1 MSQALDVNDGT
12 ADELLARLVGVP
24 QLARKTRERI
34 ITLRP
39 FASFEDMVQRVN
51 HTFSATDRNRLTKK
65 MAKHLC
71 VREYKRARDA
81 AYGREIVGLNVHVP
95 WSAWENYED
104 GSGYDTATV
113 VEYQSKLRPPR
124 FKVAF
129 PSYLEYDD
137 LSLSWEE
144 VLAEKPCLNSNGEK
158 AQLVTPR
165 PYDSLTPPPRARAP
179 PKSYWDMREA
189 AWYDYDGQKRV
200 PRIDER
206 TPQPSRIHCPYAC
219 PWYFTLN
226 SKQRCD
232 RAHTCTK
239 MQTPTDP
246 PTLSQFHNYNTGC
259 WVAGLR
265 IMSSYTTNPPPVHL
279 HG

>member
-179 PKSYWDMREA
+179 LKSYWDMREA

-219 PWYFTLN
+219 LCGPWYFTAVL
-226 SKQRCD
+226 
-232 RAHTCTK
+232 
-239 MQTPTDP
+239 
-246 PTLSQFHNYNTGC
+246 
-259 WVAGLR
+259 
-265 IMSSYTTNPPPVHL
+265 
-279 HG
+279 

>member
-158 AQLVTPR
+158 ARLVMPR

-206 TPQPSRIHCPYAC
+206 TPQPSRIHRPYA
-219 PWYFTLN
+219 PLAM
-226 SKQRCD
+226 RL
-232 RAHTCTK
+232 
-239 MQTPTDP
+239 
-246 PTLSQFHNYNTGC
+246 TLSVLVLAAADRYQRRGTLQSENKTVTAHMYG
-259 WVAGLR
+259 
-265 IMSSYTTNPPPVHL
+265 TTV
-279 HG
+279 

>member
-1 MSQALDVNDGT
+1 
-12 ADELLARLVGVP
+12 
-24 QLARKTRERI
+24 
-34 ITLRP
+34 
-39 FASFEDMVQRVN
+39 
-51 HTFSATDRNRLTKK
+51 

-144 VLAEKPCLNSNGEK
+144 ILAEKPCLNSNGEK
-158 AQLVTPR
+158 AQLVTLHDRTTLSHHHHAHVPR
-165 PYDSLTPPPRARAP
+165 PSPTGTCVRQHGTTTTARSACHASMSVRRSLLESIA
-179 PKSYWDMREA
+179 
-189 AWYDYDGQKRV
+189 
-200 PRIDER
+200 
-206 TPQPSRIHCPYAC
+206 
-219 PWYFTLN
+219 
-226 SKQRCD
+226 
-232 RAHTCTK
+232 
-239 MQTPTDP
+239 
-246 PTLSQFHNYNTGC
+246 PTLVRGT
-259 WVAGLR
+259 L
-265 IMSSYTTNPPPVHL
+265 L
-279 HG
+279 

>member
-158 AQLVTPR
+158 ARLVMPR

-206 TPQPSRIHCPYAC
+206 TPQPSRIHRPYAC
-219 PWYFTLN
+219 LCGSVVLYSCTLN
-226 SKQRCD
+226 
-232 RAHTCTK
+232 K
-239 MQTPTDP
+239 MQT

-265 IMSSYTTNPPPVHL
+265 IMSSYRTNPPPVNP